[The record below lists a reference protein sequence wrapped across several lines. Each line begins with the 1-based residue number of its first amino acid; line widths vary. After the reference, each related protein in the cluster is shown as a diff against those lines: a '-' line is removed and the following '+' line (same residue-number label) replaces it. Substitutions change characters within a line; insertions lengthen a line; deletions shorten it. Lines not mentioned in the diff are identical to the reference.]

1 MNELHS
7 SHKIKYLSV
16 LMTIGF
22 GDLHGQA
29 FTRVKTQTLIILN
42 YYFFFQITFLEGT
55 LSKLTFKSSFIN
67 NLHNFFFPL

>member
-16 LMTIGF
+16 LMTIGL

-29 FTRVKTQTLIILN
+29 CTRVKTQTLIILN
-42 YYFFFQITFLEGT
+42 Y
-55 LSKLTFKSSFIN
+55 
-67 NLHNFFFPL
+67 

>member
-16 LMTIGF
+16 LMAIGL

-42 YYFFFQITFLEGT
+42 YYFFFSNHILRRN
-55 LSKLTFKSSFIN
+55 FKKTY
-67 NLHNFFFPL
+67 L

>member
-16 LMTIGF
+16 LMTIGL

-29 FTRVKTQTLIILN
+29 FTHVKTQTLIILN
-42 YYFFFQITFLEGT
+42 YYFFFSNHI
-55 LSKLTFKSSFIN
+55 LSRNFKKTY
-67 NLHNFFFPL
+67 L

>member
-16 LMTIGF
+16 LMTIGL

-42 YYFFFQITFLEGT
+42 YYFFFLNNILRRN
-55 LSKLTFKSSFIN
+55 FKKTY
-67 NLHNFFFPL
+67 L

>member
-42 YYFFFQITFLEGT
+42 YYFFFSNHILRR
-55 LSKLTFKSSFIN
+55 
-67 NLHNFFFPL
+67 NFG

>member
-7 SHKIKYLSV
+7 SHKIKYPSV

-42 YYFFFQITFLEGT
+42 YYFFFSNHILRRN
-55 LSKLTFKSSFIN
+55 FK
-67 NLHNFFFPL
+67 

>member
-1 MNELHS
+1 
-7 SHKIKYLSV
+7 
-16 LMTIGF
+16 MTIGF

-55 LSKLTFKSSFIN
+55 LSKLTFNSSFIN
-67 NLHNFFFPL
+67 NLHNFFFPTVNK